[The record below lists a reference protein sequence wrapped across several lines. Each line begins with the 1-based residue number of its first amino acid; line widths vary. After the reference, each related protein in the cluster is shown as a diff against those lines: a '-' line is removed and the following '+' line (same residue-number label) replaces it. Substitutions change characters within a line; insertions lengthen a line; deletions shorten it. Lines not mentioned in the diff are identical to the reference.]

1 MLRRLILLILLQ
13 LSLNASEHECAA
25 GADPD
30 TERLAVLPFELR
42 GMSTD
47 NGLRLNQKFCE
58 ILAESK
64 RFDVIPENILKD
76 NLKRSG
82 LSNTD
87 SCNTSARLAQLG
99 KILNVEKVAH
109 ISVDQWKERYVLH
122 VRLVR
127 SFDAALLYD
136 ERTDYAGEFNDLL
149 STVVPAQARKLGS
162 AFLDQQPNWYVI
174 SAVVVCG
181 GGLIVL
187 IYLKLSSKSV
197 RS

>member
-13 LSLNASEHECAA
+13 LSLSPSEHECAA
-25 GADPD
+25 GTDAN

-47 NGLRLNQKFCE
+47 NGLRLKQKFCE

-64 RFDVIPENILKD
+64 RFDVIPDNVLKN
-76 NLKRSG
+76 NLERSG
-82 LSNTD
+82 LSETD
-87 SCNTSARLAQLG
+87 TCNAPACLAQLG
-99 KILNVEKVAH
+99 KTLNVEKIVH
-109 ISVDQWKERYVLH
+109 ISVHQWKERYVLH

-136 ERTDYAGEFNDLL
+136 ERTDYAGEFNDLF
-149 STVVPAQARKLGS
+149 STVVPEQARKLGS
-162 AFLDQQPNWYVI
+162 AFLDQKSNWYLI
-174 SAVVVCG
+174 SAVVVGG

-197 RS
+197 RL